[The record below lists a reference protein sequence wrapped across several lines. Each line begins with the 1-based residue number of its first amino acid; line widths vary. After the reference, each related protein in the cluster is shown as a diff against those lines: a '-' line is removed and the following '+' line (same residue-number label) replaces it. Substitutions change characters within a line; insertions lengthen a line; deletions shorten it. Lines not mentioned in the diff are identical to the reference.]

1 MKSKV
6 FYLVS
11 LTVLLVILISC
22 APAATP
28 IPPKPTAT
36 APVTPGPAT
45 TPTSNLVPPT
55 SQDAAWTKIIEAAKK
70 EGRLV
75 VYGAAPFANTGKEL
89 SAAFTAQYGIPID
102 MLILAGNQHLERLRV
117 ERAIRQPVADI
128 TQTGITTSTQIVKD
142 NLVENVVDVLPEL
155 RDRSIFYVDPVY
167 DPQKQIIGFGI
178 TTLGIL
184 INTNLVKPGE
194 IKSWLDLLD
203 PKWKGKIIMADPR
216 TTGTG
221 LNMFSTLTYHK
232 VLDYDYFR
240 KLADQKLTLWGGSTR
255 EMELMVGRGEYPVIF
270 GIGSSVEPFI
280 LEGAPLKII
289 DPTEGSSVQP
299 EPLMVV
305 KDAPHPN
312 AARLF
317 ANWILSKE
325 GQTAYNKP
333 IGRMPLRKDLP
344 DFTPEKIR
352 RTYSKLWNRT
362 WEAAE
367 QSDKDLKSGIVEQ
380 IFGKK

>member
-6 FYLVS
+6 IYLVS
-11 LTVLLVILISC
+11 LIVLLVTLINC
-22 APAATP
+22 APAA
-28 IPPKPTAT
+28 
-36 APVTPGPAT
+36 APVPTPKATTAATPGPVSV
-45 TPTSNLVPPT
+45 PTSNLPPPT
-55 SQDAAWTKIIEAAKK
+55 SQDAAWAKVVEAAKK
-70 EGRLV
+70 EGRVV
-75 VYGAAPFANTGKEL
+75 VYGAAPFANTHREL
-89 SAAFTAQYGIPID
+89 TAAFKAQYGISVD
-102 MLILAGNQHLERLRV
+102 MLILAGSQHLEKLRV
-117 ERAIRQPVADI
+117 EKAIRQPVGDV
-128 TQTGITTSTQIVKD
+128 TQTGITTSTQIVKEG
-142 NLVENVVDVLPEL
+142 LVENVVDVLPEL
-155 RDRSIFYVDPVY
+155 RDRNVFFVDPVY
-167 DPQKQIIGFGI
+167 GPQQQILGFGI

-194 IKSWLDLLD
+194 IKSWFDLLD

-216 TTGTG
+216 ITGTG

-240 KLADQKLTLWGGSTR
+240 KLTGQNITLWGGATR
-255 EMELMVGRGEYPVIF
+255 ELELLTGRGEYSVVF

-289 DPTEGSSVQP
+289 DPIEGSTAQP

-312 AARLF
+312 AARVF

-333 IGRMPLRKDLP
+333 IGRLPLRKDLP

-362 WEAAE
+362 WDAAE
-367 QSDKDLKSGIVEQ
+367 QSDKDLKSGIVDQ